1 MTAPN
6 RGSNTAT
13 AALMVP
19 VALGVATEIG
29 MDPVPLMIAIIFGAS
44 ACFATPI
51 SYQTNLMVLG
61 PGGYTFRD
69 FVRIG
74 LPLNLVLWAFATIAI
89 PLFFPP

>member
-1 MTAPN
+1 MLFTSFF
-6 RGSNTAT
+6 SNTAT

-19 VALGVATEIG
+19 IALSLSTTIG
-29 MDPVPLMIAIIFGAS
+29 IDPLPLMIAIIFGAS
-44 ACFATPI
+44 SCFATPI

-74 LPLNLVLWAFATIAI
+74 LPLNIVLWIFSTVAI
-89 PLFFPP
+89 PFFFPP